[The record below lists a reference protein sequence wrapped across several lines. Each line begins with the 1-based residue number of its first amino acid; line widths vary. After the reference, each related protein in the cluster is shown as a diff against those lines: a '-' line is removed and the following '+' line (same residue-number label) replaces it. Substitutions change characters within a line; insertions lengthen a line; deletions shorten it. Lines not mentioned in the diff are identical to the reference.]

1 MSGYRLCLREVILVL
16 SSALDFVGVDDIRH
30 GKRVAFMA
38 AECARRAGWSPE
50 EINRLLILGL
60 LHDCGVSSS
69 HVHQHLVEEWDWDHS
84 HEHALRGAELLGA
97 TRLLA
102 EYAEPVRY
110 HHTHWSELQAL
121 ALPDD
126 LCRQSNLI
134 YLVDRVDA
142 LRAQQSSPEAAMLPR
157 SYWGEAISR
166 HAGSEFDPALCQ
178 LFYLASDNDA
188 FWMQQDAEVLDDY
201 LMSWAHCGAMVAVE
215 YEALLELAFMFANI
229 VDSKSEFT
237 YRHSLGVKAVASLL
251 ADVQQLDTGE
261 RESVTLVALLHDLGK
276 LRVDD
281 AVLEKPGP
289 FDERER
295 LLMHRHCFDTW
306 QLLQRI
312 RGFESIARLASMH
325 HETLDGLGYPR
336 GLTANELPRSARLI
350 AVADVFQA
358 LVQNR
363 PYRQPMLLS
372 EALEVMTQ
380 MVARGKLDPEQV
392 GLLFLHAQE
401 AYRLARQHEPGSV
414 RSDGENR

>member
-1 MSGYRLCLREVILVL
+1 MNGYRLCLREVILVL

-84 HEHALRGAELLGA
+84 REHARRGADLLRS

-201 LMSWAHCGAMVAVE
+201 LMSWAHGGAMVAVE

-261 RESVTLVALLHDLGK
+261 RESVTLAALLHDLGK

-363 PYRQPMLLS
+363 PYRQPMPLS

>member
-1 MSGYRLCLREVILVL
+1 MNGYRLCLREVILVL

-84 HEHALRGAELLGA
+84 REHARRGADLLRS

-142 LRAQQSSPEAAMLPR
+142 LRAQQSPLGAVPLPR
-157 SYWGEAISR
+157 SHWGAAITR

-178 LFYLASDNDA
+178 LFCLASDNDA

-201 LMSWAHCGAMVAVE
+201 LMSWAHGAAMVAVE

-261 RESVTLVALLHDLGK
+261 RESVTLAALLHDLGK

-289 FDERER
+289 IDERER

-350 AVADVFQA
+350 VVADVFLA

-363 PYRQPMLLS
+363 PYRQPMPLS

-414 RSDGENR
+414 RSDGENC